1 MVTHRWTTLPG
12 AVALI
17 LICGPTVPAR
27 TQDVE
32 QGVDTSV
39 APGDDFFPFA
49 NGAWLRST
57 AIPEGRERWGVRNE
71 IDELTRRQIATL
83 LDGAVAAAPG
93 STARKVADFRVAW
106 LNDSAIEGRGLVPL
120 RPTLDSIGRVR
131 D

>member
-27 TQDVE
+27 AQDME

-39 APGDDFFPFA
+39 APGDDFFAFA
-49 NGAWLRST
+49 NGAWRRST

-71 IDELTRRQIATL
+71 IDELTRRQITTL
-83 LDGAVAAAPG
+83 LASAAAAAPG
-93 STARKVADFRVAW
+93 WIARQ
-106 LNDSAIEGRGLVPL
+106 VP
-120 RPTLDSIGRVR
+120 
-131 D
+131 